1 MEKKIMIGEK
11 ECLIKSSAAIPR
23 LYRMTFGKDVIDEM
37 NALHEHAEKNGE
49 FSPEDVTTLENLLYI
64 MNRHGDPTV
73 PDTIEG
79 WFEQFNLTEVYG
91 ILPEVI
97 KIWNEE
103 NRRTSTAKKKNA
115 Q

>member
-23 LYRMTFGKDVIDEM
+23 LYRMTFGEDIINEM
-37 NALHEHAEKNGE
+37 NVLHEHVQKNGE
-49 FSPEDVTTLENLLYI
+49 FLPEHVTTLENLLYV
-64 MNRHGDPTV
+64 MNRHADPET
-73 PDTIEG
+73 PDTIEE
-79 WFEQFNLTEVYG
+79 WFEQFNFTEVYG
-91 ILPEVI
+91 VLPEVI